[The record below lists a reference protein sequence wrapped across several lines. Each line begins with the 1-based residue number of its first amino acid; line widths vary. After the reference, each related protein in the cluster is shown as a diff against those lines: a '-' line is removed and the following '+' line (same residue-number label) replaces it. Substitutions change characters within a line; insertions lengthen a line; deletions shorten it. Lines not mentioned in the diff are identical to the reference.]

1 MVRLYTENQLSSLPG
16 SASKVCV
23 GGGWWVVVVV
33 VVESKSSDR
42 LWQSFSLALAKPNN
56 NNVVY
61 PILTSAF
68 YKGKYCK
75 PNQDRSGRKSCLW
88 KMSPEKHKLVRGK
101 EDCFEMNKISN

>member
-23 GGGWWVVVVV
+23 VVGGGGWWVV

-56 NNVVY
+56 KFTHIY
-61 PILTSAF
+61 SEQSSET
-68 YKGKYCK
+68 YCSK
-75 PNQDRSGRKSCLW
+75 
-88 KMSPEKHKLVRGK
+88 
-101 EDCFEMNKISN
+101 